1 MVTNSTT
8 SLYSRSPRMDQ
19 KTIKQLETEAFL
31 ELAKNYEM
39 AMEEIK
45 ALREQIQYLQT
56 QVYGGH
62 TK

>member
-1 MVTNSTT
+1 
-8 SLYSRSPRMDQ
+8 MDETL
-19 KTIKQLETEAFL
+19 KELETKAFL
-31 ELAKNYEM
+31 ELAKAYEM
-39 AMEEIK
+39 AMEDNK